1 MSLFKEPTDDSQK
14 ATVDLKATV
23 KLTLLS
29 IATRNLIAV
38 VEQERPGGMRTE
50 NLRRALREAEKA
62 LVKAEERT
70 S

>member
-1 MSLFKEPTDDSQK
+1 MSLFKEPTDDPQK
-14 ATVDLKATV
+14 ATVNLKATV

-70 S
+70 